1 MHAPTRPAATLAL
14 ILTLAAAMTA
24 IAALAP
30 GAHAVQ
36 DADASAA
43 ATDDIQ
49 NDIQALDGDWLYVK
63 DLTEGRAVEDQGP
76 RMSPRITLR
85 VEEDAVVWV
94 RPGGDEFFMIDGSAI
109 EERRSG
115 ATTTRRGA
123 WKDGVL
129 EYVIESVR
137 DEDGARLMLIH
148 REFRITPDGLLIRLV
163 MDDPSQPGSL
173 SLYRHPDDIPLPE
186 PAPATIADMAW
197 LAGAWVGTLGSS
209 SIEERWGPPRGV
221 VMLGT
226 SSTVKGDRLTAFEF
240 LRIVQ
245 RDGGLVYKAQPGG
258 NPPTEFVL
266 SELGPTRAV
275 FDNPRHDSPQ
285 RIVYELADDGTLSA
299 SIGFIHGGK
308 PTRFEFTR
316 EGH

>member
-14 ILTLAAAMTA
+14 ILTFAAAMAALT
-24 IAALAP
+24 ALAP
-30 GAHAVQ
+30 RSHAVQ
-36 DADASAA
+36 DADARAA
-43 ATDDIQ
+43 ADIH
-49 NDIQALDGDWLYVK
+49 ALDGDWLYVK

-94 RPGGDEFFMIDGSAI
+94 RPGGDEPFMIDGSAI
-109 EERRSG
+109 EEVRSG

-123 WKDGVL
+123 WKDGVV

-186 PAPATIADMAW
+186 PARATIADVSW

-226 SSTVKGDRLTAFEF
+226 SAATR
-240 LRIVQ
+240 
-245 RDGGLVYKAQPGG
+245 
-258 NPPTEFVL
+258 PP
-266 SELGPTRAV
+266 S
-275 FDNPRHDSPQ
+275 SC
-285 RIVYELADDGTLSA
+285 SA
-299 SIGFIHGGK
+299 SWAPPAPSSTTPATTRPSASCTSSRTTGPSAPPSASSTAASPRASSSRAKATRPQGLRGERGGAWTSRRRWTGLGSCW
-308 PTRFEFTR
+308 P
-316 EGH
+316 GDWSS